1 MFPNLK
7 FSIWKAGLR
16 QNRLA
21 RILGIDETVL
31 SRIVNG
37 SREASPELQ
46 QRIADVLQSDREWL
60 FERVPTA
67 AVSTHHAP
75 GNP

>member
-21 RILGIDETVL
+21 QLLGIDETVL

-46 QRIADVLQSDREWL
+46 QRIAEILHSDREWL
-60 FERVPTA
+60 FERVQMGDSHQTDHIVQP
-67 AVSTHHAP
+67 
-75 GNP
+75 

>member
-21 RILGIDETVL
+21 QILGIDETVL

-46 QRIADVLQSDREWL
+46 QRIADVLHSDREWL
-60 FERVPTA
+60 FERDPA
-67 AVSTHHAP
+67 AATHHAP
-75 GNP
+75 GTP